1 MPFLGQATNPEGAV
15 GAGLDSIL
23 IQDGVIVTFASG
35 VNFDEDM
42 ELEGIRTLG

>member
-1 MPFLGQATNPEGAV
+1 MAFNGTAANAEGAV

-23 IQDGVIVTFASG
+23 IQDGEVVAFASG
-35 VNFDEDM
+35 VNFDQDY